1 MYICNVVKCR
11 PPENRTPREEQEKCR
26 IYLDAQFELVNPQVI
41 VCLGS
46 TPARA
51 LIHPD
56 IRITKARGMWHLK
69 RGIYI
74 MPTYHPAAI
83 LYDPTKEQA
92 SLYDISVVREKL
104 RELRI
109 YDQLSMGTEGNA

>member
-1 MYICNVVKCR
+1 
-11 PPENRTPREEQEKCR
+11 
-26 IYLDAQFELVNPQVI
+26 
-41 VCLGS
+41 
-46 TPARA
+46 
-51 LIHPD
+51 
-56 IRITKARGMWHLK
+56 
-69 RGIYI
+69 

-83 LYDPTKEQA
+83 LYDPKKEQA